1 MGNIYLTGFMASGK
15 TTVGKALA
23 ERLHKSFIDTD
34 EEIVRDNEC
43 SIADIFEREGEEA
56 FRQMESELIE
66 KLSIYE
72 EQGISFV
79 VSLGGGA
86 IKSEKNIEFMKKSG
100 TVILLYSNPEIT
112 YERTKDDENRPLLK
126 NRHSVEGIKELMDER
141 APLYEKAKDFTV
153 NTDSGDIPA
162 IVDEIMKLPGISE

>member
-23 ERLHKSFIDTD
+23 ERLNKSFIDTD

-72 EQGISFV
+72 EMGTSFV

-100 TVILLYSNPEIT
+100 TVILLYSRPEII

-162 IVDEIMKLPGISE
+162 IVDEIVKILGES

>member
-23 ERLHKSFIDTD
+23 EKLHKSFIDTD
-34 EEIVRDNEC
+34 EEIVHDNEC

-56 FRQMESELIE
+56 FRKMESELIE

-72 EQGISFV
+72 SMGTSFV

-86 IKSEKNIEFMKKSG
+86 IKSEKNIDLMKKSG
-100 TVILLYSNPEIT
+100 TVILLYSRPEII

-153 NTDSGDIPA
+153 NTDSGDIDA
-162 IVDEIMKLPGISE
+162 IVDEIVHILGES

>member
-1 MGNIYLTGFMASGK
+1 MASGK

-23 ERLHKSFIDTD
+23 EKLHKSFIDTD
-34 EEIVRDNEC
+34 EEIVHDNEC

-56 FRQMESELIE
+56 FRKMESELIE

-72 EQGISFV
+72 SMGTSFV

-86 IKSEKNIEFMKKSG
+86 IKSEKNIDLMKKSG
-100 TVILLYSNPEIT
+100 TVILLYSRPEII

-153 NTDSGDIPA
+153 NTDSGDIDA
-162 IVDEIMKLPGISE
+162 IVDEIVHILGES